1 MARRRSGRFPAD
13 AEWYVVNTYSGYEA
27 KVKQNMEQR
36 VRSMEATDKVFRIV
50 VPEEEVEESRHGQR
64 RTVKRKM
71 YPGYV
76 LVQMLSLDEAKHA
89 EDAKAKDDADA
100 AWQVVR
106 NTPGVV
112 NFVGADAGSG
122 HKPIPL
128 SPDEASTIFRQMEG
142 EGQRPEVRIQ
152 IGERVKIIDGPFT
165 GLLWHGG
172 RGDGRQGAPAGAG
185 FILWTR
191 HAGRAG
197 LPPGREIRR
206 RVDHLTRRLT
216 HHGTTRTGNDHAAT
230 GSRASDAGS
239 AGRPCPGW
247 VRREHHRVHQ
257 DL

>member
-1 MARRRSGRFPAD
+1 MTEASQTSTQTAANGDTPVQKIPTD

-76 LVQMLSLDEAKHA
+76 LVLMLSLDEFKNSR
-89 EDAKAKDDADA
+89 DPKAKQEADA

-128 SPDEASTIFRQMEG
+128 SPEEAGTIFRQMEG

-165 GLLWHGG
+165 DFFGTVDEVMEDKERLRVLVSFFGRDTPVELDFLQVEKSGG
-172 RGDGRQGAPAGAG
+172 
-185 FILWTR
+185 
-191 HAGRAG
+191 
-197 LPPGREIRR
+197 
-206 RVDHLTRRLT
+206 
-216 HHGTTRTGNDHAAT
+216 
-230 GSRASDAGS
+230 GSII
-239 AGRPCPGW
+239 
-247 VRREHHRVHQ
+247 
-257 DL
+257 

>member
-1 MARRRSGRFPAD
+1 MAEASRATTQATAGEAPAPEVPTD

-36 VRSMEATDKVFRIV
+36 VRSMEARDKVFRIV
-50 VPEEEVEESRHGQR
+50 VPEEDVEESRHGQR

-76 LVQMLSLDEAKHA
+76 LVQMLSLDEVKNAR
-89 EDAKAKDDADA
+89 DPKAKQDADD

-128 SPDEASTIFRQMEG
+128 SPEEAGTIFRQMEG

-165 GLLWHGG
+165 DFFGTVDEVMEDKERLRVLVSFFGRDTPVELDFLQVEKSGG
-172 RGDGRQGAPAGAG
+172 
-185 FILWTR
+185 
-191 HAGRAG
+191 
-197 LPPGREIRR
+197 
-206 RVDHLTRRLT
+206 
-216 HHGTTRTGNDHAAT
+216 
-230 GSRASDAGS
+230 GSII
-239 AGRPCPGW
+239 
-247 VRREHHRVHQ
+247 
-257 DL
+257 

>member
-1 MARRRSGRFPAD
+1 MAEASQASTQTAEDADAPVQEIPAD

-36 VRSMEATDKVFRIV
+36 VRSMEARDKVFRIV

-76 LVQMLSLDEAKHA
+76 LVQMLSLDETKNSQDPTAKQ
-89 EDAKAKDDADA
+89 EADA

-128 SPDEASTIFRQMEG
+128 SPEEASTIFRQMEG

-165 GLLWHGG
+165 DFFGTVDEVMEDKERLRVLVSFFGRDTPVELDFLQVEKSGG
-172 RGDGRQGAPAGAG
+172 
-185 FILWTR
+185 
-191 HAGRAG
+191 
-197 LPPGREIRR
+197 
-206 RVDHLTRRLT
+206 
-216 HHGTTRTGNDHAAT
+216 
-230 GSRASDAGS
+230 GSII
-239 AGRPCPGW
+239 
-247 VRREHHRVHQ
+247 
-257 DL
+257 

>member
-1 MARRRSGRFPAD
+1 MMAEASQASTQTAANGDAPVREIPAD

-89 EDAKAKDDADA
+89 RDAKAKEDADA

-165 GLLWHGG
+165 DFFGTVDEVMEDKERLRVLVSFFGRDTPVELDFLQVEKSGG
-172 RGDGRQGAPAGAG
+172 
-185 FILWTR
+185 
-191 HAGRAG
+191 
-197 LPPGREIRR
+197 
-206 RVDHLTRRLT
+206 
-216 HHGTTRTGNDHAAT
+216 
-230 GSRASDAGS
+230 GSII
-239 AGRPCPGW
+239 
-247 VRREHHRVHQ
+247 
-257 DL
+257 

>member
-1 MARRRSGRFPAD
+1 MAEASRAPMPSSDVDEQTVPTE

-27 KVKQNMEQR
+27 KVKHNMQQR
-36 VRSMEATDKVFRIV
+36 VNSMEAKDKVFKIV

-76 LVQMLSLDEAKHA
+76 LVQMIMA
-89 EDAKAKDDADA
+89 DDS
-100 AWQVVR
+100 WMVVR

-128 SPDEASTIFRQMEG
+128 PPDEADTIFKQMEG

-165 GLLWHGG
+165 DFFGTVDEVMEDKERLRVLVSFFGRDTPVELDFLQVEKSGG
-172 RGDGRQGAPAGAG
+172 
-185 FILWTR
+185 
-191 HAGRAG
+191 
-197 LPPGREIRR
+197 
-206 RVDHLTRRLT
+206 
-216 HHGTTRTGNDHAAT
+216 
-230 GSRASDAGS
+230 GSII
-239 AGRPCPGW
+239 
-247 VRREHHRVHQ
+247 
-257 DL
+257 

>member
-1 MARRRSGRFPAD
+1 MAEASRATTQATAGEAPAEEVPTD

-36 VRSMEATDKVFRIV
+36 VRSMEARDKVFRIV
-50 VPEEEVEESRHGQR
+50 VPEEDVEESRHGQR

-76 LVQMLSLDEAKHA
+76 LVQMLSLDEVKNAR
-89 EDAKAKDDADA
+89 DPKAKQDADD

-128 SPDEASTIFRQMEG
+128 SPEEAGTIFRQMEG

-165 GLLWHGG
+165 DFFGTVDEVMEDKERLRVLVSFFGRDTPVELDFLQVEKSGG
-172 RGDGRQGAPAGAG
+172 
-185 FILWTR
+185 
-191 HAGRAG
+191 
-197 LPPGREIRR
+197 
-206 RVDHLTRRLT
+206 
-216 HHGTTRTGNDHAAT
+216 
-230 GSRASDAGS
+230 GSII
-239 AGRPCPGW
+239 
-247 VRREHHRVHQ
+247 
-257 DL
+257 

>member
-1 MARRRSGRFPAD
+1 MAEASRATTQATAGEAPAQEVPTD

-36 VRSMEATDKVFRIV
+36 VRSMEARDKVFRIV
-50 VPEEEVEESRHGQR
+50 VPEEDVEESRHGQR

-76 LVQMLSLDEAKHA
+76 LVQMLSLDEVKNAR
-89 EDAKAKDDADA
+89 DPKAKQDADD

-128 SPDEASTIFRQMEG
+128 SPEEAGTIFRQMEG

-165 GLLWHGG
+165 DFFGTVDEVMEDKERLRVLVSFFGRDTPVELDFLQVEKSGG
-172 RGDGRQGAPAGAG
+172 
-185 FILWTR
+185 
-191 HAGRAG
+191 
-197 LPPGREIRR
+197 
-206 RVDHLTRRLT
+206 
-216 HHGTTRTGNDHAAT
+216 
-230 GSRASDAGS
+230 GSII
-239 AGRPCPGW
+239 
-247 VRREHHRVHQ
+247 
-257 DL
+257 

>member
-1 MARRRSGRFPAD
+1 MMAEASQAATQAAESGDAPDQKIPDD

-36 VRSMEATDKVFRIV
+36 VRSMEARDKVFRIV
-50 VPEEEVEESRHGQR
+50 VPEEDVEESRHGQR

-76 LVQMLSLDEAKHA
+76 LVHMLSLDETKNSSDAQAKR
-89 EDAKAKDDADA
+89 DADA

-112 NFVGADAGSG
+112 NFVGADAGAG

-128 SPDEASTIFRQMEG
+128 SPEEAGTIFRQMEG

-165 GLLWHGG
+165 DFFGTVDEVMDDKERLRVLVSFFGRDTPVELDFLQVEKSGG
-172 RGDGRQGAPAGAG
+172 
-185 FILWTR
+185 
-191 HAGRAG
+191 
-197 LPPGREIRR
+197 
-206 RVDHLTRRLT
+206 
-216 HHGTTRTGNDHAAT
+216 
-230 GSRASDAGS
+230 GSII
-239 AGRPCPGW
+239 
-247 VRREHHRVHQ
+247 
-257 DL
+257 

>member
-1 MARRRSGRFPAD
+1 MMAEASRAPMPSSDVDEQTVPTE

-27 KVKQNMEQR
+27 KVKHNMQQR
-36 VRSMEATDKVFRIV
+36 VNSMEAKDKVFKIV

-76 LVQMLSLDEAKHA
+76 LVQMIMA
-89 EDAKAKDDADA
+89 DDS
-100 AWQVVR
+100 WMVVR

-128 SPDEASTIFRQMEG
+128 PPDEADTIFKQMEG

-165 GLLWHGG
+165 DFFGTVDEVMEDKERLRVLVSFFGRDTPVELDFLQVEKSGG
-172 RGDGRQGAPAGAG
+172 
-185 FILWTR
+185 
-191 HAGRAG
+191 
-197 LPPGREIRR
+197 
-206 RVDHLTRRLT
+206 
-216 HHGTTRTGNDHAAT
+216 
-230 GSRASDAGS
+230 GSII
-239 AGRPCPGW
+239 
-247 VRREHHRVHQ
+247 
-257 DL
+257 

>member
-1 MARRRSGRFPAD
+1 MMAEASHASIQATVDENATDQPIPAD

-36 VRSMEATDKVFRIV
+36 VRSMEARDKVFRIV

-76 LVQMLSLDEAKHA
+76 LVQMLSLDETKNSR
-89 EDAKAKDDADA
+89 DPKAKQEADD

-128 SPDEASTIFRQMEG
+128 SPEEASTIFRQMEG

-165 GLLWHGG
+165 DFFGTVDEVMEDKERLRVLVSFFGRDTPVELDFLQVEKSGG
-172 RGDGRQGAPAGAG
+172 
-185 FILWTR
+185 
-191 HAGRAG
+191 
-197 LPPGREIRR
+197 
-206 RVDHLTRRLT
+206 
-216 HHGTTRTGNDHAAT
+216 
-230 GSRASDAGS
+230 GSII
-239 AGRPCPGW
+239 
-247 VRREHHRVHQ
+247 
-257 DL
+257 

>member
-1 MARRRSGRFPAD
+1 MAEASRAATQVTDGESSADRPIPAD

-76 LVQMLSLDEAKHA
+76 LVQMLSLDETKNSRDPEAKH
-89 EDAKAKDDADA
+89 EADA

-165 GLLWHGG
+165 DFFGTVDEVMEDKERLRVLVSFFGRDTPVELDFLQVEKSGG
-172 RGDGRQGAPAGAG
+172 
-185 FILWTR
+185 
-191 HAGRAG
+191 
-197 LPPGREIRR
+197 
-206 RVDHLTRRLT
+206 
-216 HHGTTRTGNDHAAT
+216 
-230 GSRASDAGS
+230 GSII
-239 AGRPCPGW
+239 
-247 VRREHHRVHQ
+247 
-257 DL
+257 

>member
-1 MARRRSGRFPAD
+1 MMAASSRASTQPAAGEAPAQVIPPE

-36 VRSMEATDKVFRIV
+36 VVSMEAKDKVFKIV

-76 LVQMLSLDEAKHA
+76 LVQMIMA
-89 EDAKAKDDADA
+89 DDS
-100 AWQVVR
+100 WMVVR

-128 SPDEASTIFRQMEG
+128 PPNEASTIFRQMEG

-165 GLLWHGG
+165 DFFGTVDEVMEDKERLRVLVSFFGRDTPVELDFLQVEKSGG
-172 RGDGRQGAPAGAG
+172 
-185 FILWTR
+185 
-191 HAGRAG
+191 
-197 LPPGREIRR
+197 
-206 RVDHLTRRLT
+206 
-216 HHGTTRTGNDHAAT
+216 
-230 GSRASDAGS
+230 GSII
-239 AGRPCPGW
+239 
-247 VRREHHRVHQ
+247 
-257 DL
+257 

>member
-1 MARRRSGRFPAD
+1 MTAETSGAATQTADAPERKIPAD

-36 VRSMEATDKVFRIV
+36 VRSMEASDKVFRIV

-76 LVQMLSLDEAKHA
+76 LVQMLSLDETKNSRDA
-89 EDAKAKDDADA
+89 DAKRDADA

-112 NFVGADAGSG
+112 NFVGADAGAG

-128 SPDEASTIFRQMEG
+128 SPQEASTIFRQMEG

-165 GLLWHGG
+165 DFFGTVDEVMEDKERLRVLVSFFGRDTPVELDFLQVEKSGG
-172 RGDGRQGAPAGAG
+172 
-185 FILWTR
+185 
-191 HAGRAG
+191 
-197 LPPGREIRR
+197 
-206 RVDHLTRRLT
+206 
-216 HHGTTRTGNDHAAT
+216 
-230 GSRASDAGS
+230 GSII
-239 AGRPCPGW
+239 
-247 VRREHHRVHQ
+247 
-257 DL
+257 

>member
-1 MARRRSGRFPAD
+1 MAEAGQAAAQVPVDDSSSDRPIPAD

-76 LVQMLSLDEAKHA
+76 LVQMLSLDETKNSRDPQAKH
-89 EDAKAKDDADA
+89 EADA

-165 GLLWHGG
+165 DFFGTVDEVMEDKERLRVLVSFFGRDTPVELDFLQVEKSGG
-172 RGDGRQGAPAGAG
+172 
-185 FILWTR
+185 
-191 HAGRAG
+191 
-197 LPPGREIRR
+197 
-206 RVDHLTRRLT
+206 
-216 HHGTTRTGNDHAAT
+216 
-230 GSRASDAGS
+230 GSII
-239 AGRPCPGW
+239 
-247 VRREHHRVHQ
+247 
-257 DL
+257 